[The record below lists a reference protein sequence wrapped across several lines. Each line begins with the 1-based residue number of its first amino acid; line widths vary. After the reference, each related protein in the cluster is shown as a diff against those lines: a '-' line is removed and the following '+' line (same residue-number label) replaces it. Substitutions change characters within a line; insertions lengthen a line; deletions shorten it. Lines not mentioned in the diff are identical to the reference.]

1 MGDGQLVADRDRDP
15 CKHHQWLVAMAV
27 IFGGI
32 GFVALLTALIADRLI
47 RRET

>member
-32 GFVALLTALIADRLI
+32 GFVALLTALVADRLI